1 VFEQHDLA
9 VEQHVGGEV
18 DESGELREVGR
29 DVAAA
34 AGAQVDAAVADVG
47 EQPHAVPLDL
57 VDPTGTGREV
67 ARGGEHGLHP
77 AMLAPMRAMWS
88 GAVSFGLVSV
98 PGEALLGHDQP
109 RRPLPPGA
117 RDRRWADQVQRVCT
131 VDGEEVE
138 YADIVKGYETDD
150 GELITLTDE
159 DLDSL
164 PMAAGHEI
172 DVIEFVP
179 SDQIDPMLFEKS
191 YYLEPEAKAAKPYA
205 LLREALVQTDRMA
218 VVRFALR
225 QRESIAVLRVRDKV
239 IVLQTMLWPDEIRE
253 PDFDILDADVE
264 LRPQEQTMAA
274 SLVESL
280 GADFDP
286 SQFHDEYRDAVE
298 EMIDRKRTTGETRP
312 APVATAPADESD
324 SMTDLLSALQASVDA
339 ARSKGGKPAEEEKGE
354 KQARRQA
361 VVRGEV
367 AQEGQRRREGGREAD
382 AEAQARLSARLFAH
396 EPRQRCG
403 AAEQVALP
411 VVDAECAQVRHHRAP
426 VDVLGHRADP
436 QLPRHPDDGGDQGPV
451 DGVGVGLPHELP
463 GDLDR
468 RERQVLEVGER
479 GVARAEVVEGETA
492 ARLGELAARKRAASR
507 LPIAAVSVISSPSRS
522 GSTSATLSCSRIQPP
537 RSWSSS
543 ERAETLTSRQR
554 PSARAAA
561 WPARRPPAPPPTGRS
576 AARGRCAR
584 RRAGT
589 RRAPGRARARR
600 AGG

>member
-1 VFEQHDLA
+1 MFEQHDLA

-34 AGAQVDAAVADVG
+34 AGAQVETAVADVG

-98 PGEALLGHDQP
+98 PVKLYSATTNHDV
-109 RRPLPPGA
+109 RFH
-117 RDRRWADQVQRVCT
+117 QVHATDGGRIKYKRVCT

-354 KQARRQA
+354 KQAPAKRSTSTSQKKDDDARR
-361 VVRGEV
+361 EV
-367 AQEGQRRREGGREAD
+367 TAGKEGQRR
-382 AEAQARLSARLFAH
+382 AQASEKPTRASSA
-396 EPRQRCG
+396 
-403 AAEQVALP
+403 
-411 VVDAECAQVRHHRAP
+411 
-426 VDVLGHRADP
+426 
-436 QLPRHPDDGGDQGPV
+436 
-451 DGVGVGLPHELP
+451 
-463 GDLDR
+463 
-468 RERQVLEVGER
+468 
-479 GVARAEVVEGETA
+479 
-492 ARLGELAARKRAASR
+492 
-507 LPIAAVSVISSPSRS
+507 SP
-522 GSTSATLSCSRIQPP
+522 P
-537 RSWSSS
+537 
-543 ERAETLTSRQR
+543 
-554 PSARAAA
+554 
-561 WPARRPPAPPPTGRS
+561 
-576 AARGRCAR
+576 
-584 RRAGT
+584 
-589 RRAPGRARARR
+589 
-600 AGG
+600 

>member
-1 VFEQHDLA
+1 
-9 VEQHVGGEV
+9 
-18 DESGELREVGR
+18 
-29 DVAAA
+29 
-34 AGAQVDAAVADVG
+34 
-47 EQPHAVPLDL
+47 
-57 VDPTGTGREV
+57 
-67 ARGGEHGLHP
+67 
-77 AMLAPMRAMWS
+77 MLAPMRAMWS

-98 PGEALLGHDQP
+98 PVKLYSATTNHDV
-109 RRPLPPGA
+109 RFH
-117 RDRRWADQVQRVCT
+117 QVHATDGGRIKYRRVCT

-179 SDQIDPMLFEKS
+179 ADQIDPMLFEKT

-298 EMIDRKRTTGETRP
+298 EMIERKRTTGETRP
-312 APVATAPADESD
+312 APVATAPADEGD

-339 ARSKGGKPAEEEKGE
+339 ARSKAGGPAEKAPEKSAEKPAAKRSSGGKSRK
-354 KQARRQA
+354 K
-361 VVRGEV
+361 
-367 AQEGQRRREGGREAD
+367 D
-382 AEAQARLSARLFAH
+382 S
-396 EPRQRCG
+396 
-403 AAEQVALP
+403 
-411 VVDAECAQVRHHRAP
+411 
-426 VDVLGHRADP
+426 
-436 QLPRHPDDGGDQGPV
+436 DGGD
-451 DGVGVGLPHELP
+451 DKADE
-463 GDLDR
+463 
-468 RERQVLEVGER
+468 
-479 GVARAEVVEGETA
+479 
-492 ARLGELAARKRAASR
+492 K
-507 LPIAAVSVISSPSRS
+507 
-522 GSTSATLSCSRIQPP
+522 
-537 RSWSSS
+537 
-543 ERAETLTSRQR
+543 
-554 PSARAAA
+554 
-561 WPARRPPAPPPTGRS
+561 PT
-576 AARGRCAR
+576 R
-584 RRAGT
+584 RRKPA
-589 RRAPGRARARR
+589 
-600 AGG
+600 

>member
-1 VFEQHDLA
+1 
-9 VEQHVGGEV
+9 
-18 DESGELREVGR
+18 
-29 DVAAA
+29 
-34 AGAQVDAAVADVG
+34 
-47 EQPHAVPLDL
+47 
-57 VDPTGTGREV
+57 
-67 ARGGEHGLHP
+67 
-77 AMLAPMRAMWS
+77 MLAPMRAMWS

-98 PGEALLGHDQP
+98 PVKLYSATTNHDV
-109 RRPLPPGA
+109 RFH
-117 RDRRWADQVQRVCT
+117 QVHATDGGRIKYKRVCT

-286 SQFHDEYRDAVE
+286 SQFHDDYRDAVE
-298 EMIDRKRTTGETRP
+298 EMIERKRTTGESRP
-312 APVATAPADESD
+312 TPVATAPADEAD

-339 ARSKGGKPAEEEKGE
+339 ARAKAGGGDDKPADEKPAEK
-354 KQARRQA
+354 
-361 VVRGEV
+361 
-367 AQEGQRRREGGREAD
+367 
-382 AEAQARLSARLFAH
+382 
-396 EPRQRCG
+396 PRSRSSSKSRKKDDG
-403 AAEQVALP
+403 K
-411 VVDAECAQVRHHRAP
+411 
-426 VDVLGHRADP
+426 
-436 QLPRHPDDGGDQGPV
+436 DDGGK
-451 DGVGVGLPHELP
+451 DGDE
-463 GDLDR
+463 
-468 RERQVLEVGER
+468 
-479 GVARAEVVEGETA
+479 
-492 ARLGELAARKRAASR
+492 K
-507 LPIAAVSVISSPSRS
+507 PSR
-522 GSTSATLSCSRIQPP
+522 R
-537 RSWSSS
+537 RK
-543 ERAETLTSRQR
+543 
-554 PSARAAA
+554 
-561 WPARRPPAPPPTGRS
+561 PA
-576 AARGRCAR
+576 
-584 RRAGT
+584 
-589 RRAPGRARARR
+589 
-600 AGG
+600 